1 MSWWWQ
7 PAGAW
12 PPGTGGRGVGIGRPG
27 FPAMADR
34 ATSPPAGQPA
44 AAWARYLTALREA
57 GPAPVELTAGERLAI
72 HFAHARTLRAAG
84 DYPAAE
90 ECLRRGLAE
99 AGSVAQST
107 GPA

>member
-12 PPGTGGRGVGIGRPG
+12 PPGTSGRGVGIGGPG
-27 FPAMADR
+27 FPAMADGVT
-34 ATSPPAGQPA
+34 APPAGQLPS
-44 AAWARYLTALREA
+44 AWARYITALREV
-57 GPAPVELTAGERLAI
+57 GPAPVELTSGERLAI

-90 ECLRRGLAE
+90 ECLRRGIAE
-99 AGSVAQST
+99 AGSAVLST